1 MYIASRPR
9 RGRREP
15 ARPAE
20 FGETGASHDAATH
33 RDSAIRPRGGGRYRG
48 GAGVTATALAQQVYY
63 GDLTYAENLEVRQW
77 SKHYWSRVEA
87 PTTSPGTGFAFTS
100 PLLNSHLFNPVRSG
114 RPTLEALDLISTE
127 ACDGAYNPEYLNSAQ
142 FDDYRLALRDLMLNG
157 EITTELGTP
166 ENWYHELLILAAD
179 PDLGWLVFDE
189 ANQVILIDL
198 PLAEVSGLAYDASL
212 EFNVGTQSQQIIA
225 TMIAAGQHWR
235 NQCIDVPQ
243 WRALIT
249 GETSTAA

>member
-48 GAGVTATALAQQVYY
+48 GAGVTATALSQQVYY

-77 SKHYWSRVEA
+77 SEHYWSRVEA

-114 RPTLEALDLISTE
+114 RPALEALDLISTE
-127 ACDGAYNPEYLNSAQ
+127 ACDGAYNPE
-142 FDDYRLALRDLMLNG
+142 
-157 EITTELGTP
+157 
-166 ENWYHELLILAAD
+166 
-179 PDLGWLVFDE
+179 
-189 ANQVILIDL
+189 
-198 PLAEVSGLAYDASL
+198 
-212 EFNVGTQSQQIIA
+212 
-225 TMIAAGQHWR
+225 
-235 NQCIDVPQ
+235 
-243 WRALIT
+243 
-249 GETSTAA
+249 

>member
-1 MYIASRPR
+1 VA
-9 RGRREP
+9 
-15 ARPAE
+15 
-20 FGETGASHDAATH
+20 
-33 RDSAIRPRGGGRYRG
+33 
-48 GAGVTATALAQQVYY
+48 ATALAQEVYY

-77 SKHYWSRVEA
+77 SEHYWSRVEA

-166 ENWYHELLILAAD
+166 ENWCHELLILAAD
-179 PDLGWLVFDE
+179 PDLG
-189 ANQVILIDL
+189 
-198 PLAEVSGLAYDASL
+198 
-212 EFNVGTQSQQIIA
+212 
-225 TMIAAGQHWR
+225 
-235 NQCIDVPQ
+235 
-243 WRALIT
+243 
-249 GETSTAA
+249 